1 MYPKLRFSAHETES
15 SLNLPISFESSG
27 LRIFAFTLHWYGI
40 VVVASAWIGAEIATW
55 LAARDGREP
64 GHVWRGLIWVSLFG
78 IAGARL
84 WYVLFPPDS
93 VVANGLTAGWLLSHF
108 FDLNQGAIAVWTG
121 GTGLIGGIVG
131 GVIGLAIYA
140 RRNDLPLL
148 PWLDIAAVALA
159 LAQAIGRWANAA
171 SLDLYGPPTD
181 LLWGVLVSAEEQ
193 RVGMYRDLSQFPLN
207 STRFHPVY
215 AYESFLMVVVFAA
228 LLVAFLRYR
237 DQLKLGDIALLYVA
251 LYGMSGGNERSARD
265 GDTRQLRRGQ
275 LAARGRVQRRA
286 CLGAHAWRPR
296 PESKAP

>member
-1 MYPKLRFSAHETES
+1 
-15 SLNLPISFESSG
+15 LNLPISFESSG

-40 VVVASAWIGAEIATW
+40 VVVASAWIGAEVATW
-55 LAARDGREP
+55 LAARDERDP

-131 GVIGLAIYA
+131 GVIGLAIYT
-140 RRNDLPLL
+140 RRNVLPLL

-171 SLDLYGPPTD
+171 SLDLYGAPTD
-181 LLWGVLVSAEEQ
+181 LPWGVLVSAEEQ
-193 RVGMYRDLSQFPLN
+193 RVGMYRDLSQFPLS

-215 AYESFLMVVVFAA
+215 AYESFLMVVVFVV
-228 LLVAFLRYR
+228 LLVAFLRNR
-237 DQLKLGDIALLYVA
+237 DRLKHGDIALLYVA
-251 LYGMSGGNERSARD
+251 LYGSGRFLLEFLRVNVSHVGAVNISQAVVLVAAAIAVIALYRRKRTNLPDLAGGSAHNI
-265 GDTRQLRRGQ
+265 QE
-275 LAARGRVQRRA
+275 V
-286 CLGAHAWRPR
+286 
-296 PESKAP
+296 S

>member
-1 MYPKLRFSAHETES
+1 
-15 SLNLPISFESSG
+15 LNVPISFESSG

-40 VVVASAWIGAEIATW
+40 VVVASAWIAAEVATW
-55 LAARDGREP
+55 LAARDDRES
-64 GHVWRGLIWVSLFG
+64 GHVWRAMIWVSLSG

-121 GTGLIGGIVG
+121 GTGLIGGIIG
-131 GVIGLAIYA
+131 GVVGLALYA
-140 RRNDLPLL
+140 RRNHLPLL
-148 PWLDIAAVALA
+148 PWLDIASVALA
-159 LAQAIGRWANAA
+159 LAQSIGRWANAA

-181 LLWGVLVSAEEQ
+181 LPWGVLVSAEEQ

-215 AYESFLMVVVFAA
+215 AYESFWMFVVFVA

-237 DQLKLGDIALLYVA
+237 DRLKFGDIALLYAV
-251 LYGMSGGNERSARD
+251 LYGGGRFLLEFLRINVSHVGAINISQAAVLVAAVIAVIVLYRRNRTNLPDPAGGSARNIHE
-265 GDTRQLRRGQ
+265 
-275 LAARGRVQRRA
+275 V
-286 CLGAHAWRPR
+286 
-296 PESKAP
+296 S